1 MARSRFARPQ
11 PHGPVTAP
19 ALRRLA
25 VVVLCLLAAGPAF
38 ASERSEI
45 LYARGLVDFHAG
57 KYQAALQKFD
67 EAVAADPADTFARY
81 YRGITQARLGNNAAA
96 IDDLKAALATK
107 PGLQQ
112 GWLELGDAL
121 VQTGQ
126 YGDAIPWLD
135 KAQGVPALDADASFS
150 LGLAQLRTG
159 DLAGAKANFARAG
172 TRDPKLDVP
181 SKYYLGVTAFQSQ
194 DWAAAQTYFDSVIAT
209 NPDSAMAKESQAF
222 LDKLS
227 AGAAPAARP
236 YTLYGS
242 LGLQYDSNVILAP
255 SDEPLQNQYGFGRQA
270 DGRVVL
276 LAGGVYALRLT
287 DKATVTAGYDFS
299 QTLHFSLNSNNL
311 MDNRPTVQF
320 LYDAGPVRLGL
331 LGQYDYYVRQTSS
344 FLSQPIVLP
353 WLSVLEGDLGRTEIF
368 FRYRYWDFIDSGYQV
383 LDGNNYSPG
392 VRQYGYLGAPDRYAY
407 VGYRFDT
414 QVPTRTSGDPFG
426 YNGNEVQVGGGWGF
440 PFGIGAQAEF
450 DYRYEDYDPAS
461 DGRRDNQYRILCS
474 ANKSL
479 TSYLDLTLAYFGL
492 FNQSNQA
499 LYTYDRNIVSLSV
512 TARY

>member
-1 MARSRFARPQ
+1 MGVLLS
-11 PHGPVTAP
+11 
-19 ALRRLA
+19 AL
-25 VVVLCLLAAGPAF
+25 VAAAAF
-38 ASERSEI
+38 ASERSEL
-45 LYARGLVDFHAG
+45 LYSRGLVEFHAG

-96 IDDLKAALATK
+96 IDDLKAALTAK
-107 PGLQQ
+107 PDLQQ

-126 YGDAIPWLD
+126 YDDATPWLE
-135 KAQGVPALDADASFS
+135 KAQGVPALEADASFS

-159 DLAGAKANFARAG
+159 DLAGAKQNFARAG

-181 SKYYLGVTAFQSQ
+181 SKYYLGITAYQAQ

-227 AGAAPAARP
+227 EGAAPLARP
-236 YTLYGS
+236 YSIYAS

-255 SDEPLQNQYGFGRQA
+255 SDVPLQNQYGFGRQA

-276 LAGGVYALRLT
+276 LAGGVYTVRLT
-287 DKATVTAGYDFS
+287 DRAGVALGYDFS

-320 LYDAGPVRLGL
+320 FYDAGPVRMGV
-331 LGQYDYYVRQTSS
+331 LGQYDYYVQQTNS
-344 FLSQPIVLP
+344 FLSQAIATP
-353 WLSVLEGDLGRTEIF
+353 WVSVLEGEFGRTEIF
-368 FRYRYWDFIDSGYQV
+368 FRYRYWDFLQTDYDV

-407 VGYRFDT
+407 LGYRFDS
-414 QVPTRTSGDPFG
+414 QVPTRTSGDEFG

-440 PFGIGAQAEF
+440 PYEIGAQVEF
-450 DYRYEDYDPAS
+450 DYRYEDYDAAS
-461 DGRRDNQYRILCS
+461 LGRIDNQYRILAS

>member
-1 MARSRFARPQ
+1 MRVRPQ
-11 PHGPVTAP
+11 GRTWAQVA
-19 ALRRLA
+19 A
-25 VVVLCLLAAGPAF
+25 LCLFLSATAL
-38 ASERSEI
+38 ASERSEL
-45 LYARGLVDFHAG
+45 LYSRGLVDFHAG

-96 IDDLKAALATK
+96 VDDLKAALAAK
-107 PGLQQ
+107 PDLQQ

-126 YGDAIPWLD
+126 YDDAIPWLE
-135 KAQGVPALDADASFS
+135 KAQGVPALAADASFS

-159 DLAGAKANFARAG
+159 DLAGARTNFARAG
-172 TRDPKLDVP
+172 TSDAKLDVP
-181 SKYYLGVTAFQSQ
+181 SKYYLGVTSYQAQ

-222 LDKLS
+222 LDKLTE
-227 AGAAPAARP
+227 GAAPLARP
-236 YTLYGS
+236 YTLYAS
-242 LGLQYDSNVILAP
+242 LGLQYDSNVVLAP

-276 LAGGVYALRLT
+276 LAGGVYAARLT
-287 DKATVTAGYDFS
+287 DRATLTLGYDFS

-311 MDNRPTVQF
+311 MDNRPAVQF
-320 LYDAGPVRLGL
+320 IYDAGPVRLGL

-344 FLSQPIVLP
+344 YLSQATALP
-353 WLSVLEGDLGRTEIF
+353 WLSVPEGDFGRTEIY
-368 FRYRYWDFIDSGYQV
+368 FRYRYWDFLEPDVEV

-392 VRQYGYLGAPDRYAY
+392 VRQYGYFGAPDRYAFL
-407 VGYRFDT
+407 GYRFDT
-414 QVPTRTSGDPFG
+414 QVPTRTSGDEFG

-440 PFGIGAQAEF
+440 PLGIGAQLEF

-461 DGRRDNQYRILCS
+461 DGRKDNQYRILCS

-492 FNQSNQA
+492 FNDSNQGV
-499 LYTYDRNIVSLSV
+499 YTYDRNIVSLAV